1 MTLAQVSGKRR
12 LNGYRQAQG
21 LGEQPVSRGK
31 REVHFFLAI
40 LSERCISQGMFE
52 HCGG

>member
-1 MTLAQVSGKRR
+1 MILAHASGKRR
-12 LNGYRQAQG
+12 LNGYRQAHG
-21 LGEQPVSRGK
+21 LDEQPVSRGK

-40 LSERCISQGMFE
+40 MSERCISQGMFE